1 MISRRH
7 VGTGGATRQHN
18 NMNKQS
24 YESFDGVPIC
34 GDATM
39 PSPLHADGN
48 HWSGADD
55 NDGVALARARREHHR
70 TYEVLVN
77 GERARLLILGCEVF
91 GRWDPETLS
100 ALIVLS
106 KYKAEEAPA
115 LLRRSAMS
123 AWHKRWASMISIA
136 AQIAISA
143 FVSPA
148 SPHFTE
154 NNGDPPALG
163 DVLAEAPLDPE
174 VSRLPAH

>member
-1 MISRRH
+1 
-7 VGTGGATRQHN
+7 
-18 NMNKQS
+18 
-24 YESFDGVPIC
+24 
-34 GDATM
+34 M

-48 HWSGADD
+48 HWSGADND
-55 NDGVALARARREHHR
+55 DGVALARARREHHR

-77 GERARLLILGCEVF
+77 GERARPLILGCEVF

-123 AWHKRWASMISIA
+123 AWHKRWASLISVA
-136 AQIAISA
+136 AQIA
-143 FVSPA
+143 VSESLVNPA

-154 NNGDPPALG
+154 NNGDCPPLG
-163 DVLAEAPLDPE
+163 DVLAEAPCEPE